1 MDDLIGF
8 GTLTKQVAEL
18 LGACIRGRLDMLITG
33 GTGTGKTTTLNV
45 LSQFLPADE
54 RIVTIE
60 DAAELQLHQE
70 HVLRLESRPPNIEG
84 RGQVT
89 VRDLVRNSLRMRP
102 DRIVIGEVRDGAAL
116 DMLQAMNTGH
126 DGSMTTVHANSP
138 RDSLARIET
147 MVLMA
152 GIDLPVRAIREQI
165 AAAVDLIIHQTRL
178 KDGSR
183 RITHITE
190 LTGLGSD
197 GSIELQDLFLFDFRA
212 GMDGYGRYRGSLQ
225 PTGQQPKFLERLSDT
240 GVLVPP
246 EVFVPTPTA
255 PRTGG
260 NVYGHPVAPAGP
272 GAPGPGAPGPGA
284 PADVPP
290 PGFPP
295 PAARP
300 GWSPEP
306 ATPGSEDAM
315 PSWMRGGGESR

>member
-1 MDDLIGF
+1 
-8 GTLTKQVAEL
+8 
-18 LGACIRGRLDMLITG
+18 
-33 GTGTGKTTTLNV
+33 
-45 LSQFLPADE
+45 
-54 RIVTIE
+54 
-60 DAAELQLHQE
+60 
-70 HVLRLESRPPNIEG
+70 
-84 RGQVT
+84 
-89 VRDLVRNSLRMRP
+89 
-102 DRIVIGEVRDGAAL
+102 
-116 DMLQAMNTGH
+116 
-126 DGSMTTVHANSP
+126 MTTVHANSP

-225 PTGQQPKFLERLSDT
+225 PTGQQPKFLERLADS

-246 EVFVPTPTA
+246 EVFVPVPAPA

-260 NVYGHPVAPAGP
+260 NVYGQPVTPSGT
-272 GAPGPGAPGPGA
+272 GAPGGTGA
-284 PADVPP
+284 
-290 PGFPP
+290 
-295 PAARP
+295 
-300 GWSPEP
+300 PEP
-306 ATPGSEDAM
+306 ATPGPDDAM
-315 PSWMRGGGESR
+315 PSWMRGAGESR